1 MSIVIRQ
8 NKSTINVDK
17 EFPDAEVFEI
27 KKTELKNPIIF
38 AGFVGAGLVGP
49 VAINHIIEKLG
60 MEEIGVMRSKYL
72 PPSTVFMR
80 GRLRHPFRFYAN
92 PEGSVCAII
101 CEITLR
107 MEGLYSLVSTILD
120 WAAEKGS
127 KEIVILDGVA
137 SNEHDDKAYCAAEE
151 DLVRTMAD
159 KDISMIPQ
167 GFITGIPGG
176 ILNECLVRE
185 IQGLTLLAKANK
197 LAPDSGAAATLIDA
211 LNRFYEM
218 DIDITELQEEKD
230 RIHSEFS
237 ELSQKYVEHREEI
250 AGMYM

>member
-1 MSIVIRQ
+1 V
-8 NKSTINVDK
+8 NK
-17 EFPDAEVFEI
+17 EFPEAEVFETRKI
-27 KKTELKNPIIF
+27 ELNSPIVF

-49 VAINHIIEKLG
+49 LAVNHIIEK
-60 MEEIGVMRSKYL
+60 MEMKEIGVLRSKYL
-72 PPSTVFMR
+72 PPSTVFLR
-80 GRLRHPFRFYAN
+80 GRLRHPFRFYSN
-92 PEGSVCAII
+92 NDGTICSII

-120 WAAEKGS
+120 WAENKKS
-127 KEIVILDGVA
+127 KEILILDGVPGV
-137 SNEHDDKAYCAAEE
+137 EHDDKAYCAAEE

-185 IQGLTLLAKANK
+185 IQGITLLAKASRDTT
-197 LAPDSGAAATLIDA
+197 DSAAAITLIEA
-211 LNRFYEM
+211 LNRFYDM
-218 DIDITELQEEKD
+218 SIDTTDLQEEKD

>member
-1 MSIVIRQ
+1 MQ
-8 NKSTINVDK
+8 K
-17 EFPDAEVFEI
+17 EFPEAEVFEI
-27 KKTELKNPIIF
+27 KNTELKNPIIF

-49 VAINHIIEKLG
+49 LAINHIIEKLE

-92 PEGSVCAII
+92 KEGTICAII

-107 MEGLYSLVSTILD
+107 MEGLYSLVSSILD
-120 WAAEKGS
+120 WAAQKGS
-127 KEIVILDGVA
+127 NEIVILDGVA
-137 SNEHDDKAYCAAEE
+137 STEHDDKAYCAAEE
-151 DLVRTMAD
+151 DLIRTMAD

-197 LAPDSGAAATLIDA
+197 VSPDSGAAATLIEA
-211 LNRFYEM
+211 LNRFYELN
-218 DIDITELQEEKD
+218 INTKELQEEKD

-237 ELSQKYVEHREEI
+237 ELSQKYVEHREET